1 MIGHMG
7 KMLPTNGN
15 WIPESRRFPQDVLG
29 DMLEGLCRDMPN
41 LSPMECQ
48 ALDALQVR
56 CMAKLANRQPESN
69 PLPPVPKKS
78 RRQVEKKAPQQQQEE
93 REEHCIYDVDDS
105 EMVSNRIYIP
115 RLRATWKL
123 RHFDIVMPA
132 FVIKQGLLNK
142 HFHWEILNKIMETPD
157 AEGQAEF
164 QKFVDEVV
172 TKLTTFE
179 NVTN

>member
-1 MIGHMG
+1 MIGRMG

-15 WIPESRRFPQDVLG
+15 WIPESCRFPQDVLT

-41 LSPMECQ
+41 LSHMECQ

-69 PLPPVPKKS
+69 PLPPVPKKPRS
-78 RRQVEKKAPQQQQEE
+78 RAKKIAPQQQDLYGEEE
-93 REEHCIYDVDDS
+93 REEYCIYDVDDN
-105 EMVSNRIYIP
+105 EVVSNRIYIP
-115 RLRATWKL
+115 RLRATWKVS

-132 FVIKQGLLNK
+132 FAIKQGLLNK
-142 HFHWEILNKIMETPD
+142 HFHWEILNKIMDAPD
-157 AEGQAEF
+157 AEGQAEL

-172 TKLTTFE
+172 TLEK
-179 NVTN
+179 V